1 MFTDFTVWNHK
12 KRIYGLFSSGLEPIV
27 FLMKI
32 TQKQRLILF
41 LLIIPGLLQ
50 EVLTGNTPIL
60 NLLNPVGFL
69 GLIWAYGVPML
80 ILWDLK
86 VQYKLSY
93 YSIFL
98 LWIAYWI
105 FNEWL
110 LAKTML
116 ESSTVPFGGFR
127 EYISYAWINLAWTSM
142 ILPWHA
148 LYTVLFPMTLA
159 EIIFKEERF
168 TTILSIRW
176 RYVWLFICGV
186 IFVFLWKDWQGSLS
200 ISMCILFYTGIIILY
215 WLSRMLPQ
223 KSLIDTPE
231 WPLGGLKLPYFM
243 GVISLFA
250 FVPLFIFAGKVHG
263 IVFILFIILWVSL
276 TLFYF
281 SQISMIQKGRF
292 SLGVYL
298 SFWGFGTLASL
309 AAWRIDLII
318 AYVVILAILHYSIL
332 RKTH

>member
-1 MFTDFTVWNHK
+1 
-12 KRIYGLFSSGLEPIV
+12 
-27 FLMKI
+27 MKI
-32 TQKQRLILF
+32 TQKQKLILF
-41 LLIIPGLLQ
+41 LLIVPGLLQ

-86 VQYKLSY
+86 VHFKLSY

-116 ESSTVPFGGFR
+116 ESSSVPFGGFR
-127 EYISYAWINLAWTSM
+127 EYISYGWINLAWTSM

-148 LYTVLFPMTLA
+148 FYSVLFPIVFA
-159 EIIFKEERF
+159 EIFFEKEQS
-168 TTILSIRW
+168 TILLSRKWTLIF
-176 RYVWLFICGV
+176 LLICGIVFV
-186 IFVFLWKDWQGSLS
+186 ILWKDWQGSLS
-200 ISMCILFYTGIIILY
+200 SSMYILFYTGIIILY

-231 WPLGGLKLPYFM
+231 WPQGGLKLPYFI

-263 IVFILFIILWVSL
+263 IIFILFIILWVSL

-281 SQISMIQKGRF
+281 SRISMIQKGRF
-292 SLGVYL
+292 LLGVYL

-318 AYVVILAILHYSIL
+318 AYIVILSILHYSIL
-332 RKTH
+332 RKVH